1 MGGAS
6 VGGEESHP
14 HRCQGRHCQAGGEQG
29 AAATFRY
36 QVHHHQSHDPQGNDA
51 EVEDDGRV
59 SSYCSQ
65 VTEGVQGCAVEFV
78 LGLSQHH
85 GQYKLEARHHQ
96 DYTRSLVMIC
106 L

>member
-1 MGGAS
+1 MQCRW
-6 VGGEESHP
+6 EESHP
-14 HRCQGRHCQAGGEQG
+14 HRCREDTPGRRRNRGQLPLLDIRYTTTNPMIPR
-29 AAATFRY
+29 ATMLRLKI
-36 QVHHHQSHDPQGNDA
+36 
-51 EVEDDGRV
+51 DGRV
-59 SSYCSQ
+59 SSHCSQ